1 MTGEQP
7 VMVRPPLWG
16 LKTVLTAAIVGPL
29 VMALT
34 MIGLMIA
41 YSVGITH
48 LAEPRIWPNVVGM
61 SQVVL
66 FACFVIIS
74 PHVLFFGLIGY
85 GVYLLRHRV
94 NTKAVWFAC
103 QNLLLIYAGGCLT
116 FVHNHD
122 PRAQLMQ
129 RIGIAVALLAGTLAV
144 WLVTRRWHTPAP
156 ARQ

>member
-74 PHVLFFGLIGY
+74 PHVLFFCLIVY
-85 GVYLLRHRV
+85 GVYLLRHLV
-94 NTKAVWFAC
+94 YTKAV
-103 QNLLLIYAGGCLT
+103 
-116 FVHNHD
+116 
-122 PRAQLMQ
+122 
-129 RIGIAVALLAGTLAV
+129 
-144 WLVTRRWHTPAP
+144 
-156 ARQ
+156 